1 MFIRDDINDKKQKKN
16 RTDNFLTMAEMCQ
29 IFLTCRY
36 IKDGKGNEFIPLI
49 ERGKLHKMPKEVADE
64 MDAIFQ
70 LAVKELE
77 KWHQAPEEFMKKLET
92 GEVDPI
98 SEFIDT
104 PEMRNALGNVTMRR
118 LTRSEGIRGDEAYAE
133 ANKILPEVRDQLH
146 AFLLELLLGTM
157 GKLGSE
163 ISKRGVPF
171 DRITEIMNP
180 RIQVIDNRGIAY
192 EANFDE
198 EKLEQLK
205 EDLKGAETQKVKF
218 DPAWG

>member
-1 MFIRDDINDKKQKKN
+1 MFIRDDMKNNKRKKK

-36 IKDGKGNEFIPLI
+36 IKDGKGDEFIPLM
-49 ERGKLHKMPKEVADE
+49 ERGKLHKMPKDVADE
-64 MDAIFQ
+64 ME
-70 LAVKELE
+70 ELE

-104 PEMRNALGNVTMRR
+104 SEMRNALGNVAMRR
-118 LTRSEGIRGDEAYAE
+118 LTISEGIRGDEAYEE
-133 ANKILPEVRDQLH
+133 AKKILPEVRDQLH

-157 GKLGSE
+157 GKLGNE

-180 RIQVIDNRGIAY
+180 RIQAISDRGIAY
-192 EANFDE
+192 ESNFDE
-198 EKLEQLK
+198 EKLEEIK
-205 EDLKGAETQKVKF
+205 KDLKGAETQKVKF